1 MFLSLC
7 QNFFANAG
15 AKVTLFYP
23 FQSFFKPF
31 FNVFL
36 TNKRNSLIEHLLQDR
51 FFSFFAMED
60 YGAFA
65 LLITC
70 TIYKGVFKETPSISN
85 AHGNLQ
91 SMPVIRSE
99 VLLPAIF

>member
-60 YGAFA
+60 YGAGG
-65 LLITC
+65 LLIMY
-70 TIYKGVFKETPSISN
+70 TIYKGVFE
-85 AHGNLQ
+85 AMAG
-91 SMPVIRSE
+91 
-99 VLLPAIF
+99 